1 MKLIRN
7 EFSINGIFGNLYDD
21 NDHHIACTLEHAY
34 PVDDTGLFEPKIQA
48 GDYVCKRRFSPH
60 FGYDVFE
67 LIDVPGHDFIEIHVG
82 NIQAD
87 SSGCILL
94 GQERIANGL
103 IGSRMAFSAFMI
115 MLNGVAQFPLQVS

>member
-1 MKLIRN
+1 MKLVRN

-21 NDHHIACTLEHAY
+21 SDNHLAHTLEHAY
-34 PVDDTGLFEPKIQA
+34 PFDDTGLFVPKIPN
-48 GDYVCKRRFSPH
+48 GNYICKRRLSPH

-103 IGSRMAFSAFMI
+103 IGSRMAFGSFMT
-115 MLNGVAQFPLQVS
+115 MLNGVDQFPLQVS